1 MSEDYQV
8 GYKKP
13 PKHSRFKKGLSGNP
27 CGRPKGAKNL
37 KTILEAELSETIV
50 VREGDR
56 QKKISKLEGVVKALL
71 AKALKGDPR
80 GMDLVLRLAAQHI
93 LADQD
98 DGEDGALSETDQALL
113 EQYIAREKPKS
124 EGS

>member
-1 MSEDYQV
+1 MSEDYEV

>member
-13 PKHSRFKKGLSGNP
+13 PKHAQFKKGQSGNP
-27 CGRPKGAKNL
+27 RGRPKGAKNL

-50 VREGDR
+50 VREGER

-98 DGEDGALSETDQALL
+98 DWGDGALSETDQALL